1 MLTMTL
7 HYIKVH
13 NDQLG
18 DWALDSKQALGHG
31 GMQYVVGY
39 GFNDDY
45 HVNYDGHSSRYLSHG
60 NYGGHS
66 SYHG

>member
-7 HYIKVH
+7 HYIKLH

-45 HVNYDGHSSRYLSHG
+45 RVSYDGHSSRYLSHG